1 MNDTGKGNEKEKDID
16 LGHILLFL
24 VFMIAVSVT
33 TLNWQSIYQFIDET
47 LISKFF

>member
-1 MNDTGKGNEKEKDID
+1 MNDKGNEKEKGID
-16 LGHILLFL
+16 LQHILLFL

-33 TLNWQSIYQFIDET
+33 TLNFQSIYQYIDY